1 MKKVL
6 IFGGSGQIGRHLIR
20 RLTNKN
26 YLVTVVTRNLHKKG
40 AVLRL
45 GGNPG
50 YVEIIEANIF
60 NEGKLND
67 LFKDKDIC
75 INLVGI
81 ISENKKNKF
90 KNIHTYF
97 PTLLSKKCEEFKLK
111 QFIHISALGVDKAKD
126 SKYAKSKLEG
136 EKNILE
142 NFSKTTILRPSVV
155 YSVDDNFTTNL
166 MTLLSLLPFFPLYYE
181 GKTKF
186 SPIHVS
192 ELCEIILEIIEKC
205 IIEKIVECVGP
216 EELSFKEILKKL
228 LFSIDKK
235 RILFNLPLFLAKI
248 IIFFLEKL
256 PKPLITQ
263 DQLTLLKYDNV
274 ISNEYKSNIDIGY
287 KAKLRFEDEVKNI
300 LICGEK
306 VENILKSKTQFIMQ
320 ILSFFQ

>member
-40 AVLRL
+40 TVLRL

-50 YVEIIEANIF
+50 YIEIIETNIF
-60 NEGKLND
+60 DENKLND

-97 PTLLSKKCEEFKLK
+97 PTLLSKKCEKFKLK
-111 QFIHISALGVDKAKD
+111 QFIHISALGIDKAKD
-126 SKYAKSKLEG
+126 SKYAMSKLEG

-166 MTLLSLLPFFPLYYE
+166 MTLLSLLPIFPLYYE

-192 ELCEIILEIIEKC
+192 ELCEIILEIVEKC
-205 IIEKIVECVGP
+205 IIEKIIECVGP

-228 LFSIDKK
+228 LVSIEKK
-235 RILFNLPLFLAKI
+235 RILFYLPLFFAKI

-274 ISNEYKSNIDIGY
+274 ISNEYKSNLDIGY
-287 KAKLRFEDEVKNI
+287 KTKLRFEDEIKKYSYMWKEG
-300 LICGEK
+300 GEY
-306 VENILKSKTQFIMQ
+306 SKK
-320 ILSFFQ
+320 

>member
-26 YLVTVVTRNLHKKG
+26 YLVTVVTRNLHTKG
-40 AVLRL
+40 TVLRL

-60 NEGKLND
+60 NEDKLND

-126 SKYAKSKLEG
+126 SKYAESKLAG

-166 MTLLSLLPFFPLYYE
+166 MTLLSLLPVFPLYYE

-228 LFSIDKK
+228 LFSIEKK

-287 KAKLRFEDEVKNI
+287 KAKLRFEDEVKKYSYMWREG
-300 LICGEK
+300 GEY
-306 VENILKSKTQFIMQ
+306 SKK
-320 ILSFFQ
+320 

>member
-26 YLVTVVTRNLHKKG
+26 YLVTVVTRNLHRKG
-40 AVLRL
+40 TVLRL

-166 MTLLSLLPFFPLYYE
+166 MTLLSLLPVFPLYYE

-192 ELCEIILEIIEKC
+192 ELCEIILEIIEKR

-216 EELSFKEILKKL
+216 EELSFKEILEKL
-228 LFSIDKK
+228 LFSIGKK

-287 KAKLRFEDEVKNI
+287 KAKLRFEDEVKKYSYMWREG
-300 LICGEK
+300 GEY
-306 VENILKSKTQFIMQ
+306 SKK
-320 ILSFFQ
+320 

>member
-20 RLTNKN
+20 RLTSKN

-40 AVLRL
+40 TVLRL

-50 YVEIIEANIF
+50 YIEIIEANIF
-60 NEGKLND
+60 NEEKLDD
-67 LFKDKDIC
+67 LFKNKDIC

-81 ISENKKNKF
+81 ISEDKKNKF

-97 PTLLSKKCEEFKLK
+97 PTLLSKKCEKFKLK
-111 QFIHISALGVDKAKD
+111 QFIHISALGVDKAFD
-126 SKYAKSKLEG
+126 SEYAISKLEG

-166 MTLLSLLPFFPLYYE
+166 MTLLSLLPVFPLYYE

-192 ELCEIILEIIEKC
+192 ELCEIILQIIEKN
-205 IIEKIVECVGP
+205 IIEKIIQCVGP
-216 EELSFKEILKKL
+216 EELSFKEIINKL
-228 LFSIDKK
+228 LFSIQKK
-235 RILFNLPLFLAKI
+235 RILLNLPLFLARTT
-248 IIFFLEKL
+248 IFFLEKL
-256 PKPLITQ
+256 PKPLITI
-263 DQLTLLKYDNV
+263 DQLRLLKYDNI
-274 ISNEYKSNIDIGY
+274 ISKEYKSNLDIGF
-287 KAKLRFEDEVKNI
+287 KTKLRLEDEIKKYSYMWKEG
-300 LICGEK
+300 GEY
-306 VENILKSKTQFIMQ
+306 SKK
-320 ILSFFQ
+320 

>member
-6 IFGGSGQIGRHLIR
+6 IFGGSGQIGRHLLR

-26 YLVTVVTRNLHKKG
+26 YLVTVVTRNLHTKG
-40 AVLRL
+40 TVLRL

-60 NEGKLND
+60 NEDKLND

-166 MTLLSLLPFFPLYYE
+166 MTLLSLLPVFPLYYE

-192 ELCEIILEIIEKC
+192 ELCEIILEIIEKR

-216 EELSFKEILKKL
+216 EELSFKEILEKL

-287 KAKLRFEDEVKNI
+287 KTKLRFEDEVKKYSYMWREG
-300 LICGEK
+300 GEY
-306 VENILKSKTQFIMQ
+306 SKK
-320 ILSFFQ
+320 

>member
-40 AVLRL
+40 TVLRL

-166 MTLLSLLPFFPLYYE
+166 MTLLSLLPVFPLYYE

-287 KAKLRFEDEVKNI
+287 KAKLRFEDEVKKYSYMWREG
-300 LICGEK
+300 GEY
-306 VENILKSKTQFIMQ
+306 SKK
-320 ILSFFQ
+320 

>member
-26 YLVTVVTRNLHKKG
+26 YLVTVVTRNLHQKG
-40 AVLRL
+40 TVLRL

-60 NEGKLND
+60 DEEKLND

-166 MTLLSLLPFFPLYYE
+166 MTLLSLLPVFPLYYE

-192 ELCEIILEIIEKC
+192 ELCEIILEIIEKR

-216 EELSFKEILKKL
+216 EELSFKEILEKL
-228 LFSIDKK
+228 LFSIGKK

-287 KAKLRFEDEVKNI
+287 KAKLKFEDEVKKYSYMWREG
-300 LICGEK
+300 GEY
-306 VENILKSKTQFIMQ
+306 SKK
-320 ILSFFQ
+320 

>member
-40 AVLRL
+40 TALRL

-60 NEGKLND
+60 NEEKLNV

-97 PTLLSKKCEEFKLK
+97 PTLLSKKCEKFKLK
-111 QFIHISALGVDKAKD
+111 QFIHISALGVDKAID

-155 YSVDDNFTTNL
+155 YSVDDKFTTNL
-166 MTLLSLLPFFPLYYE
+166 MTLLSLLPLFPLYYE

-192 ELCEIILEIIEKC
+192 ELCEIILQIMDKY

-228 LFSIDKK
+228 LVSIGKK
-235 RILFNLPLFLAKI
+235 RILLNLPLFLAKI

-274 ISNEYKSNIDIGY
+274 ISNLYKSNLDIGY
-287 KAKLRFEDEVKNI
+287 KTKLRFEDEIKKYSYMWREG
-300 LICGEK
+300 GEY
-306 VENILKSKTQFIMQ
+306 SKK
-320 ILSFFQ
+320 

>member
-26 YLVTVVTRNLHKKG
+26 YLVTVVTRNLHTKG
-40 AVLRL
+40 TVLRL

-60 NEGKLND
+60 NEDKLND

-97 PTLLSKKCEEFKLK
+97 PTLLSKKCEKFKLK

-126 SKYAKSKLEG
+126 SKYAKSKLAG

-166 MTLLSLLPFFPLYYE
+166 MTLLSLLPVFPLYYE

-216 EELSFKEILKKL
+216 EELSFKEILERL
-228 LFSIDKK
+228 LFLIDKK

-274 ISNEYKSNIDIGY
+274 ISNEYKSNSDIGY
-287 KAKLRFEDEVKNI
+287 KTKLRFEDEVKKYSYMWREG
-300 LICGEK
+300 GEY
-306 VENILKSKTQFIMQ
+306 SKK
-320 ILSFFQ
+320 

>member
-166 MTLLSLLPFFPLYYE
+166 MTLLSLLPLFPLYYE

-192 ELCEIILEIIEKC
+192 ELCEIILEIIEKR

-287 KAKLRFEDEVKNI
+287 KAKLRFEDEVKKYSYMWREG
-300 LICGEK
+300 GEY
-306 VENILKSKTQFIMQ
+306 SKK
-320 ILSFFQ
+320 

>member
-26 YLVTVVTRNLHKKG
+26 YLVTVVTRNLHRKG
-40 AVLRL
+40 TVLRL

-166 MTLLSLLPFFPLYYE
+166 MTLLSLLPAFPLYYE

-192 ELCEIILEIIEKC
+192 ELCEIILEIVEKC

-287 KAKLRFEDEVKNI
+287 KAKLRFEDEVKKYSYMWREG
-300 LICGEK
+300 GEY
-306 VENILKSKTQFIMQ
+306 SKK
-320 ILSFFQ
+320 

>member
-26 YLVTVVTRNLHKKG
+26 YLVTVVTRNLHTKG
-40 AVLRL
+40 TVLRL

-60 NEGKLND
+60 NEDKLND

-126 SKYAKSKLEG
+126 SKYAESKLAG

-166 MTLLSLLPFFPLYYE
+166 MTLLSLLPVFPLYYE

-228 LFSIDKK
+228 LFSIDRK

-287 KAKLRFEDEVKNI
+287 KTKLRFEDEVKKYSYMWREG
-300 LICGEK
+300 GEY
-306 VENILKSKTQFIMQ
+306 SKK
-320 ILSFFQ
+320 

>member
-20 RLTNKN
+20 RLTSKN

-40 AVLRL
+40 TVLKL

-50 YVEIIEANIF
+50 YIEIIEANIF
-60 NEGKLND
+60 NEEKLDD

-81 ISENKKNKF
+81 ISEDKKNKF

-97 PTLLSKKCEEFKLK
+97 PTLLSKKCEKFKLK
-111 QFIHISALGVDKAKD
+111 QFIHISALGVDNAID
-126 SKYAKSKLEG
+126 SEYAISKLEG

-166 MTLLSLLPFFPLYYE
+166 MSLLSLLPVFPLYYE

-192 ELCEIILEIIEKC
+192 ELCEIILQIVEKN
-205 IIEKIVECVGP
+205 ILEKIIQCVGP
-216 EELSFKEILKKL
+216 EELSFKEIINKL
-228 LFSIDKK
+228 LYSIQKK
-235 RILFNLPLFLAKI
+235 RILLNLPIFFAKTS
-248 IIFFLEKL
+248 IFFLEKL
-256 PKPLITQ
+256 PKPLITL
-263 DQLTLLKYDNV
+263 DQLRLLQYDNV
-274 ISNEYKSNIDIGY
+274 ISKKYKSNTDIGF
-287 KAKLRFEDEVKNI
+287 KTKLKFEDEIKKYSYMWREG
-300 LICGEK
+300 GEY
-306 VENILKSKTQFIMQ
+306 SKK
-320 ILSFFQ
+320 

>member
-6 IFGGSGQIGRHLIR
+6 IFGGSGQIGRHLLR

-26 YLVTVVTRNLHKKG
+26 YLVTVVTRNLHTKG
-40 AVLRL
+40 TVLRL

-60 NEGKLND
+60 NEDKLND

-97 PTLLSKKCEEFKLK
+97 PTLLAKKCEEFKLK

-166 MTLLSLLPFFPLYYE
+166 MTLLSLLPLFPLYYE

-216 EELSFKEILKKL
+216 EELSFKEILERL

-287 KAKLRFEDEVKNI
+287 KAKLRFEDEVKKYSYMWREG
-300 LICGEK
+300 GEY
-306 VENILKSKTQFIMQ
+306 SKK
-320 ILSFFQ
+320 

>member
-1 MKKVL
+1 MKKIL
-6 IFGGSGQIGRHLIR
+6 IFGGSGQIGRHLIG
-20 RLTNKN
+20 RLTKQS
-26 YLVTVVTRNLHKKG
+26 YLVTVVTRNLHQKG
-40 AVLRL
+40 TVLRL

-60 NEGKLND
+60 DEEKLND

-126 SKYAKSKLEG
+126 SKYAESKLAG

-166 MTLLSLLPFFPLYYE
+166 MTLLSLLPVFPLYYE

-228 LFSIDKK
+228 LFSIGKK

-287 KAKLRFEDEVKNI
+287 KAKLRFEDEVKKYSYMWREG
-300 LICGEK
+300 GEY
-306 VENILKSKTQFIMQ
+306 SKK
-320 ILSFFQ
+320 

>member
-20 RLTNKN
+20 RLTSKN

-40 AVLRL
+40 TVLRL

-50 YVEIIEANIF
+50 YIEIIEANIF
-60 NEGKLND
+60 NEEKLDD
-67 LFKDKDIC
+67 LFKNKDIC

-81 ISENKKNKF
+81 ISEDKKNKF

-97 PTLLSKKCEEFKLK
+97 PTLLSKKCEKFKLK
-111 QFIHISALGVDKAKD
+111 QFIHISALGVDKAFD
-126 SKYAKSKLEG
+126 SKYAISKLEG

-166 MTLLSLLPFFPLYYE
+166 MTLLSLLPVFPLYYE

-192 ELCEIILEIIEKC
+192 ELCEIILQIIEKN
-205 IIEKIVECVGP
+205 IIEKIIQCVGP
-216 EELSFKEILKKL
+216 EELSFKEIINKL
-228 LFSIDKK
+228 LFSIQKK
-235 RILFNLPLFLAKI
+235 RILLNLPLFLARTT
-248 IIFFLEKL
+248 IFFLEKL
-256 PKPLITQ
+256 PKPLITI
-263 DQLTLLKYDNV
+263 DQLRLLKYDNI
-274 ISNEYKSNIDIGY
+274 ISKEYKSNLDIGFE
-287 KAKLRFEDEVKNI
+287 AKLKFDDEIVKYSYMWKKG
-300 LICGEK
+300 GEY
-306 VENILKSKTQFIMQ
+306 SK
-320 ILSFFQ
+320 

>member
-26 YLVTVVTRNLHKKG
+26 YLVTVVTRNLHQKG
-40 AVLRL
+40 TVLRL

-60 NEGKLND
+60 NEDKLND

-126 SKYAKSKLEG
+126 SKYANSKLEG
-136 EKNILE
+136 ENNILE

-166 MTLLSLLPFFPLYYE
+166 MTLLSLLPVFPLYYE

-186 SPIHVS
+186 SPIHVT
-192 ELCEIILEIIEKC
+192 EICEIILNVIEKNISYEII
-205 IIEKIVECVGP
+205 ECVGP
-216 EELSFKEILKKL
+216 EELSFKEILNKL

-287 KAKLRFEDEVKNI
+287 KAKLRFEDEVKKYSYMWREG
-300 LICGEK
+300 GEY
-306 VENILKSKTQFIMQ
+306 SKK
-320 ILSFFQ
+320 

>member
-26 YLVTVVTRNLHKKG
+26 YLVTVVTRNLHQKG
-40 AVLRL
+40 TVLRL

-126 SKYAKSKLEG
+126 SKYAESKLAG

-166 MTLLSLLPFFPLYYE
+166 MTLLSLLPVFPLYYE

-287 KAKLRFEDEVKNI
+287 KAKLRFEDEVKKYSYMWREG
-300 LICGEK
+300 GEY
-306 VENILKSKTQFIMQ
+306 SKK
-320 ILSFFQ
+320 

>member
-26 YLVTVVTRNLHKKG
+26 YLVTVVTRNLHQKG
-40 AVLRL
+40 TVLRL

-60 NEGKLND
+60 DEEKLND

-166 MTLLSLLPFFPLYYE
+166 MTLLSLLPVFPLYYE

-228 LFSIDKK
+228 LFAIDKK

-287 KAKLRFEDEVKNI
+287 KAKLRFEDEVKKYSYMWREG
-300 LICGEK
+300 GEY
-306 VENILKSKTQFIMQ
+306 SKK
-320 ILSFFQ
+320 